1 MSASEKVL
9 AFHYEYTYARFII
22 FKIKMKKIAIPL
34 LGVTSLILLV
44 TVLFSVMDFPFG
56 WIFSLT
62 IAGQTLL
69 IITVYKVLT
78 DPYTTKKTFEDFYE
92 DYPIRKE

>member
-1 MSASEKVL
+1 
-9 AFHYEYTYARFII
+9 
-22 FKIKMKKIAIPL
+22 MKKIAIPL
-34 LGVTSLILLV
+34 LWATTLILLV
-44 TVLFSVMDFPFG
+44 TVLFSVMNFPFG

-92 DYPIRKE
+92 DYPVRNE